1 MDYGQGRT
9 GSGRKGRICSIG
21 SEVKGVIV
29 RKRLVILMM
38 ATVLMTGCSS
48 KHERVG
54 FVIATPQTSKVTA
67 TTLQNV
73 TTGKDIP
80 QDIKNT
86 PSYTPFKSGDIVAA
100 TLPKNSGDGKLVKK
114 SKKARYINS
123 YELKH
128 DMKQLEITRD
138 DIKITMNF
146 SQISGLADKQLE
158 KKMNETI
165 LKDVKKAISEEIDK
179 PVPVGEENASG
190 LYCFPV
196 LSANNLLSMKILNM
210 YDKPIHGLL
219 YRVSDGKRL
228 KIKDLFTKGTDYITL
243 LNKQI
248 ELGILGG
255 EIDETELLYM
265 AFSGIK
271 EDQDFLLTDSEIHII
286 FHKGDGGV
294 AKEHSVRIP
303 LYRIDDYVNIFDM
316 DYRPEVY
323 ELPDNVQHRN
333 NIFLLDKSEIRT
345 LKNGKLWIKYN
356 EISGIGDAKFEKII
370 NTKIRSQIE
379 EYVKLDIWAGL
390 TEKQNTGD
398 NKYIWMSGRI
408 GEIEIIPEL
417 NQDGILSIRSH
428 IRLKDYSRNVDKYT
442 KCFTFDLLNKTPTSF
457 ASMLEN
463 KFRKNK
469 TVENAFMNR
478 VRDDLDSK
486 CGYVIKLLMGEKSP
500 DFNFSFL
507 KKNSM
512 ITLGTYPDDG
522 SAELSIFLT
531 AGSIN
536 GLKEPISTSIN
547 IKDFFHMTP
556 YTFLHN

>member
-1 MDYGQGRT
+1 
-9 GSGRKGRICSIG
+9 
-21 SEVKGVIV
+21 
-29 RKRLVILMM
+29 
-38 ATVLMTGCSS
+38 
-48 KHERVG
+48 
-54 FVIATPQTSKVTA
+54 
-67 TTLQNV
+67 
-73 TTGKDIP
+73 
-80 QDIKNT
+80 
-86 PSYTPFKSGDIVAA
+86 
-100 TLPKNSGDGKLVKK
+100 
-114 SKKARYINS
+114 
-123 YELKH
+123 
-128 DMKQLEITRD
+128 
-138 DIKITMNF
+138 
-146 SQISGLADKQLE
+146 
-158 KKMNETI
+158 
-165 LKDVKKAISEEIDK
+165 
-179 PVPVGEENASG
+179 
-190 LYCFPV
+190 
-196 LSANNLLSMKILNM
+196 
-210 YDKPIHGLL
+210 
-219 YRVSDGKRL
+219 
-228 KIKDLFTKGTDYITL
+228 
-243 LNKQI
+243 
-248 ELGILGG
+248 
-255 EIDETELLYM
+255 
-265 AFSGIK
+265 
-271 EDQDFLLTDSEIHII
+271 
-286 FHKGDGGV
+286 
-294 AKEHSVRIP
+294 
-303 LYRIDDYVNIFDM
+303 M